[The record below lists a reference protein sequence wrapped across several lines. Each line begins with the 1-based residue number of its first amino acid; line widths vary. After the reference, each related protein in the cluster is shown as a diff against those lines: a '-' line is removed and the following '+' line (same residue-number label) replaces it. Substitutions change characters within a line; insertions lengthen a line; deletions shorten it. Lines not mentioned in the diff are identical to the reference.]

1 MDDVISHQQ
10 KKLPRVGPKVNT
22 GVSFKPLAP
31 SFRQTQSGGHAL
43 SLCLFTGMSCRYSQ
57 GPRGEISTVNE
68 RLLRSFERWGHGR
81 GTCWGPQAP
90 MRYERRGN
98 FAMTGF
104 FCSERGFPM
113 SAFLASAAYA
123 AAWRISTPRLIWRF
137 DSWDLGMFTP
147 PYSLWAN
154 SLFPFCFHSFTILR
168 TQILA
173 RKLIVNKLIFTTN
186 SHSLYE
192 RSW

>member
-1 MDDVISHQQ
+1 MTSSAISKRSFLVSVQ
-10 KKLPRVGPKVNT
+10 KSTLELVLNHLLQASAKHNLGAR
-22 GVSFKPLAP
+22 
-31 SFRQTQSGGHAL
+31 AL
-43 SLCLFTGMSCRYSQ
+43 SLSLFTGMSCRYSQ

-68 RLLRSFERWGHGR
+68 RHLRSFERWGHVR

-104 FCSERGFPM
+104 FCSERGFSM
-113 SAFLASAAYA
+113 SAFLASAAYTV
-123 AAWRISTPRLIWRF
+123 AWRISTRRLIWRF
-137 DSWDLGMFTP
+137 DSWDLGLFAP

-168 TQILA
+168 TQIL
-173 RKLIVNKLIFTTN
+173 IYTIN
-186 SHSLYE
+186 SQSLYE
-192 RSW
+192 RGW